1 MEVWDAVVATHDD
14 HLLQKVEKSIEII
27 ERTLDLYE

>member
-1 MEVWDAVVATHDD
+1 MEVWDAVVANNDD
-14 HLLQKVEKSIEII
+14 HLRQKVEKSIEII

>member
-1 MEVWDAVVATHDD
+1 MEVWDAVCSTNDD
-14 HLLQKVEKSIEII
+14 HLRHKVEKSLDII

>member
-1 MEVWDAVVATHDD
+1 MEVWDAVVAKND
-14 HLLQKVEKSIEII
+14 HLRQKVEKSMEII